1 MKKFPFEKHVCS
13 FMMVIETANN
23 HTVHFVEDTPA
34 IVYQGPSI
42 LNEYELEAWE
52 TSTNLSHTMTSFM
65 FSFTISRLYFIQ
77 LITTFFQTFLLWL
90 LAYFTLYFD
99 MINFRFVPIGKFILK
114 IRKCGGF
121 VTIYLMLV
129 ISVTGSWRPSR

>member
-1 MKKFPFEKHVCS
+1 
-13 FMMVIETANN
+13 MMVNETANN
-23 HTVHFVEDTPA
+23 HTVNFVEDTPA

-52 TSTNLSHTMTSFM
+52 TSTNLSHTMTSFV
-65 FSFTISRLYFIQ
+65 FSITVGHLYFIQ

-99 MINFRFVPIGKFILK
+99 VVSFRFVSIGHFEENVDCL
-114 IRKCGGF
+114 
-121 VTIYLMLV
+121 
-129 ISVTGSWRPSR
+129 